1 MMRVFVITKLLNVE
15 KNIVE
20 IGFKNVIYIGFY
32 LTGYLS
38 HYKI

>member
-15 KNIVE
+15 KILLKLAL
-20 IGFKNVIYIGFY
+20 KNVIYIGFY